1 MAPRARGEGKT
12 PHRGIRVEADLWDAF
27 ETAVQHQGEK
37 DRSTVLR
44 EFIRWYV
51 HDKGAKM
58 PKRPAADIEP
68 AE

>member
-1 MAPRARGEGKT
+1 MGN
-12 PHRGIRVEADLWDAF
+12 RVEDDLWDAF
-27 ETAVQHQGEK
+27 DEAVKRQGEP

-51 HDKGAKM
+51 YDRDDQGKPVRM
-58 PKRPAADIEP
+58 PKRPIADTK